1 MTSKQINEFLKI
13 TLHLNQ
19 LAIIP
24 LIMGSVGLEIVTQ
37 KDWQAQDIDIHVP
50 GGKGGWE
57 IPAENQIHQ
66 WQEIINLMESL
77 GYNLADLHE
86 HEFVKDDLSVG
97 FASVNTLPAF
107 AGIELSDLI
116 LQQEDNLSYYL
127 LSSKQF
133 LSVYKSSSKD
143 SYRSNKNNFKD
154 LKKIEYLEALLENE

>member
-13 TLHLNQ
+13 TQQLNQ

-50 GGKGGWE
+50 GTKGGWE

-66 WQEIINLMESL
+66 WFAIISVMESL
-77 GYNLADLHE
+77 GYQLADLHE
-86 HEFVKDDLSVG
+86 HEFVKDGLSVG
-97 FASVNTLPAF
+97 FASVNTLPPF
-107 AGIELSDLI
+107 AGIELSDLK
-116 LQQEDNLSYYL
+116 LKQQNNLSYYL
-127 LSSKQF
+127 LSSEQF

-143 SYRSNKNNFKD
+143 SYRSDKNNHKD
-154 LKKIEYLEALLENE
+154 LKKIEYLEALLEN